1 MNELEAVMA
10 PDHPLAAKARV
21 GILRIAKR
29 TISPAA
35 DIFLAALREAARE
48 SASGPTRVT
57 RFRRRGREFR

>member
-1 MNELEAVMA
+1 
-10 PDHPLAAKARV
+10 V

-57 RFRRRGREFR
+57 RFRRRGHEFR